1 MQVVSSYGVHIRDSY
16 KALKRTAD
24 LFSYA
29 VACLVQTALANW
41 NSLSDTDSSFAR
53 LRMMECMVHS
63 ANGFSSSDSFDQKF
77 PKFPSYYRR
86 AAIMQA
92 LGIVSAYHSAMKSWK
107 ASGCKGEAPK
117 LDSCRHRMP
126 ALYRG
131 NTYKPVIDK
140 ETGEVL
146 PYLAQIKVFRNNDW
160 VWDTVRL
167 SKTDAD
173 YLEKRSRNAEISA
186 PVLEKKHGCWK
197 LRFAVT
203 ETVKLSKKPISE
215 QKICAVDLGVN
226 TDAVCSVMDSRGTV
240 LARKFIMRGRE
251 RLLEQCPA
259 SGICIPVSAWIT

>member
-1 MQVVSSYGVHIRDSY
+1 
-16 KALKRTAD
+16 
-24 LFSYA
+24 
-29 VACLVQTALANW
+29 
-41 NSLSDTDSSFAR
+41 
-53 LRMMECMVHS
+53 
-63 ANGFSSSDSFDQKF
+63 
-77 PKFPSYYRR
+77 
-86 AAIMQA
+86 MQA

-146 PYLAQIKVFRNNDW
+146 PYMAQIKVFRNNDW